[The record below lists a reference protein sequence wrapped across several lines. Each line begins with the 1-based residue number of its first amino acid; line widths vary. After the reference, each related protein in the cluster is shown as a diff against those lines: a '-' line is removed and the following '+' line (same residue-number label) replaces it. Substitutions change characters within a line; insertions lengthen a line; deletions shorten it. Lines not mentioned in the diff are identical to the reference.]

1 MEVEVRE
8 AAKALDCL
16 DEKLAIWG
24 ETQDINRRDRRIAI
38 RRPRRWYGNIDGDL

>member
-16 DEKLAIWG
+16 DEKLAIRG
-24 ETQDINRRDRRIAI
+24 ETQDI
-38 RRPRRWYGNIDGDL
+38 IDEIGV